1 MFENNF
7 KAEMKRLN
15 LKRYDVCKLLDC
27 TMPTLKSR
35 LTNPETFTISEVL
48 ILKHSKFEIRSLIDL
63 INR

>member
-48 ILKHSKFEIRSLIDL
+48 ILKHSKFEIKTLIDL
-63 INR
+63 INM

>member
-15 LKRYDVCKLLDC
+15 LKRYDVCKILDC

-63 INR
+63 VNR

>member
-48 ILKHSKFEIRSLIDL
+48 ILKHSKFEIRTLIDL
-63 INR
+63 INM

>member
-63 INR
+63 VNR

>member
-15 LKRYDVCKLLDC
+15 LKRYDVCKILDC

-48 ILKHSKFEIRSLIDL
+48 ILKHYKFEIRSLIDL
-63 INR
+63 VNR

>member
-7 KAEMKRLN
+7 NAEMKRLN

-48 ILKHSKFEIRSLIDL
+48 ILKHSKFEIRTLIDL
-63 INR
+63 INM